1 MSLSSINDIDS
12 HTIIIALYSDALE
25 NDNTIAE
32 PQFTINGNDYSTLT
46 WSGTTMSKPTEAQL
60 VAKYNTIKNGIRDK
74 LVRERRDKLLIDSDK
89 YAVNDFPFRTKSKKD
104 QWISY
109 RTSLRNLTDNL
120 DNFTLDLNTFEITN
134 FDTHKPTEPDDETG
148 LETKT
153 FDENDIIVDGKL
165 IITGHNTLNNFLVG
179 DGTSYV
185 PKTPSQIKTILD
197 LEIGTDV
204 QAHDNI
210 LDSLSSL
217 TPSSNKMLS
226 FKDATSFSL
235 IDFKDEDD
243 MASNSSTAI
252 PSQQSVKAY
261 VTSEVSGKQSTI
273 DSSSDIS
280 MNNLTTAGNIS
291 CDGTLTV
298 DAINDKTNAAGV
310 TIEGVLLK
318 NNSLTAGSSGTITAS
333 NFNVGSKNIIS
344 ASAQGSFTDI
354 EIKDNSNNV
363 TFLAQGDTGNL
374 ELSGTLTV
382 DAINDKTNAAGVTI
396 EGVLL
401 KNNSLTAGSSGTI
414 TASNFN
420 VGSKNIISASAQGS
434 FTDIEIKDNSNN
446 VTFLA
451 QGDTGNLEL
460 SGTLTVDTINEKT
473 STSGVTIETVL
484 LKDDS
489 ITCSGL
495 TVSGTNSVVTQPST
509 DNSTKI
515 ASTAFVKTEI
525 SNLVDSAPTTLD
537 TLNELAAALGD
548 DADFSTTVT
557 TSIGGKLS
565 KSSNLS
571 DLDNSSTAR
580 TNLGLQ
586 IGTNVQAYNAN
597 LVPVTA
603 NPGSGTDLTSIGI
616 NGTNYT
622 ISSSSGGISF
632 DGSTANGLLTYKDSD
647 EATVESNLTF
657 DGSTLSVTGN
667 IVCDTSITVDSA
679 VISSSELL
687 TIDGITPGIAAAS
700 KALILDANKD
710 IGTIR
715 NLTIDGVFTDGN
727 YTFDTSGNVTGL
739 GTISSGNIT
748 TTDTL
753 TINGTSGGTLK
764 IRDNN
769 NTHHYSIVGD
779 NLSSDSTVNL
789 PNLTS
794 GTTRLVGHDTT
805 DTLTNKTLTSPII
818 NTVVSSTDT
827 NIVLDPNGTGKV
839 VFKGGGLGNHPG
851 RFVLNCDNN
860 NHGITIQG
868 PSHGAQATYTLTLP
882 DNVGSN
888 GEVLKTDG
896 SGNLSWATNYT
907 SSFVG
912 DSGSGGSIGLVPAPS
927 SGDSGKYLKGDGTW
941 GEVSGG
947 GGGGGGISF
956 DGSTANG
963 VLTYKDADEASVEA
977 NMTFDGSTLSIT
989 GGITASGDIIAYHSS
1004 DKNLKDNLVNISNPN
1019 EKIKKINGYEFDWND
1034 KHSLFKNTHDIG
1046 VVAQEIEEVLPEI
1059 VNQREDGFK
1068 AVKYEKII
1076 ALLIESNKDL
1086 LKRIE
1091 KLENIIEN

>member
-382 DAINDKTNAAGVTI
+382 D
-396 EGVLL
+396 
-401 KNNSLTAGSSGTI
+401 
-414 TASNFN
+414 
-420 VGSKNIISASAQGS
+420 
-434 FTDIEIKDNSNN
+434 
-446 VTFLA
+446 
-451 QGDTGNLEL
+451 
-460 SGTLTVDTINEKT
+460 TINEKT

-687 TIDGITPGIAAAS
+687 TIDGITAGTAAAS

>member
-12 HTIIIALYSDALE
+12 HNLIIALYSDALE

-46 WSGTTMSKPTEAQL
+46 WSGGTTMLKPTEAQL
-60 VAKYNTIKNGIRDK
+60 VAKYNTIKNGIREK
-74 LVRERRDKLLIDSDK
+74 LVREQRDKLLIDSDK
-89 YAVNDFPFRTKSKKD
+89 YAVKDFPFRTKSKKD
-104 QWISY
+104 QWMSY
-109 RTSLRNLTDNL
+109 RTNLRNLTDNL
-120 DNFTLDLNTFEITN
+120 DNFTLDLNNFEITN
-134 FDTHKPTEPDDETG
+134 FDTHKPTEPEDETG

-153 FDENDIIVDGKL
+153 FDEDDTIVDGKF

-197 LEIGTDV
+197 LEIGTDL

-217 TPSSNKMLS
+217 TPSSNKMLL
-226 FKDATSFSL
+226 FKDSTSFSL
-235 IDFKDEDD
+235 IDFKDEDN
-243 MASNSSTAI
+243 MASNSSTAL

-261 VTSEVSGKQSTI
+261 VISEVSGKQSTI
-273 DSSSDIS
+273 DNSSDIS

-291 CDGTLTV
+291 CDGTLTI
-298 DAINDKTNAAGV
+298 DTINEKTSTNGV
-310 TIEGVLLK
+310 TVEGVLLK
-318 NNSLTAGSSGTITAS
+318 NNSLTAGSNGTITAS

-374 ELSGTLTV
+374 ELSGTLT
-382 DAINDKTNAAGVTI
+382 I
-396 EGVLL
+396 
-401 KNNSLTAGSSGTI
+401 
-414 TASNFN
+414 
-420 VGSKNIISASAQGS
+420 
-434 FTDIEIKDNSNN
+434 
-446 VTFLA
+446 
-451 QGDTGNLEL
+451 
-460 SGTLTVDTINEKT
+460 DTINEKT
-473 STSGVTIETVL
+473 STNGVTIEGVL

-489 ITCSGL
+489 ITCSDI
-495 TVSGTNSVVTQPST
+495 TISGTSTVVTQLST

-525 SNLVDSAPTTLD
+525 SNLVDSAPSTLD

-548 DADFSTTVT
+548 DADFSTTIT
-557 TSIGGKLS
+557 NSIGGKLS

-571 DLDNSSTAR
+571 DIDNASTAR
-580 TNLGLQ
+580 INLGLQ

-597 LVPVTA
+597 LVPITA

-622 ISSSSGGISF
+622 ISSSSGGGISF

-667 IVCDTSITVDSA
+667 IVCDTSITVDTT
-679 VISSSELL
+679 VISSSELS
-687 TIDGITPGIAAAS
+687 TIYGITAGTAAAS
-700 KALILDANKD
+700 KALILDADKD

-753 TINGTSGGTLK
+753 SINGSSGGTLK
-764 IRDNN
+764 LRDNN
-769 NTHHYSIVGD
+769 NTHYYSIVGGD
-779 NLSSDSTVNL
+779 LTDDSTINL

-794 GTTRLVGHDTT
+794 GSTRLIGDDTT
-805 DTLTNKTLTSPII
+805 DTLTNKTLTSPNI
-818 NTVVSSTDT
+818 NTIVSSTDT

-839 VFKGGGLGNHPG
+839 VFNGGGLGNHAG
-851 RFVLNCDNN
+851 RFVLNCDKN

-868 PSHGAQATYTLTLP
+868 PSHDAGAMYTLILP
-882 DNVGSN
+882 DDAGSN

-896 SGNLSWATNYT
+896 SGNLSWVTNYT
-907 SSFVG
+907 TSFGG

-927 SGDSGKYLKGDGTW
+927 SGDAGKYLKGDGTW
-941 GEVSGG
+941 GEVSG

-963 VLTYKDADEASVEA
+963 VLTYKDADEATVEA
-977 NMTFDGSTLSIT
+977 NITFDGSTLSIT
-989 GGITASGDIIAYHSS
+989 GGITASADIIAYHSS

-1034 KHSLFKNTHDIG
+1034 KHSLFKNTHDVG

-1059 VNQREDGFK
+1059 VNQREDGYK

-1086 LKRIE
+1086 LTRIE
-1091 KLENIIEN
+1091 KLENIIKNLDQ